1 MIEPRTAT
9 ARGPGRVNLIGE
21 HTDYNG
27 GLALPF
33 PIALGCTVQAA
44 AIEGG
49 DMVALA
55 RDLDE
60 DDRFALH
67 EVHRAEG
74 WRAFVRGT
82 VAELAAAGF
91 EVHPAQLTMAGD
103 VPRGRGL
110 SSSAALE
117 VALALALL
125 ALSGQADGADRVQL
139 ARLCSRVEND
149 WVGARTGVLD
159 QLAALVG
166 EPGHALRIDFATL
179 DLRPVPLRLRGW
191 RLVVLDSGA
200 ARTLASADGYNA
212 RRAEC
217 ERAAARLGVRRL
229 SAADPAAAARLP
241 DPLNRRVEHVLAENA
256 RVDATVAALR
266 AGDVAAIGPILDA
279 SHASLRDL
287 YDASVPAVEGAR
299 ERLLAAG
306 AAGARI
312 MGGGFGGAVLG
323 LFPPAAQPP
332 ADALAVEPGWP
343 ARVVGCPRQA

>member
-1 MIEPRTAT
+1 LTEPRTAT

-33 PIALGCTVQAA
+33 PVALGCTVRAE
-44 AIEGG
+44 AIDGG
-49 DMVALA
+49 EMVAVA
-55 RDLDE
+55 RDLGE
-60 DDRFALH
+60 DDRFALRD
-67 EVHRAEG
+67 VRRAEG

-91 EVHPAQLTMAGD
+91 EVRPARLTLAGD

-110 SSSAALE
+110 ASSAALE

-125 ALSGQADGADRVQL
+125 ALAGQAEGADRVQL

-149 WVGARTGVLD
+149 WVGARTGLLD

-166 EPGHALRIDFATL
+166 EPGHALRIDFASL

-191 RLVVLDSGA
+191 RLAVLDSGA
-200 ARTLASADGYNA
+200 AHTLASGDGYNV

-217 ERAAARLGVRRL
+217 ERAAAQLGVCRL

-256 RVDATVAALR
+256 LVDATVAALR
-266 AGDVAAIGPILDA
+266 AGDVAAIGPLLDA
-279 SHASLRDL
+279 SHASLRDR
-287 YDASVPAVEGAR
+287 YDASVPAVEAAR

-306 AAGARI
+306 AAGARM

-323 LFPPAAQPP
+323 LFPPGARPP
-332 ADALAVEPGWP
+332 ADALAVEPGLP
-343 ARVVGCPRQA
+343 ARVVS

>member
-1 MIEPRTAT
+1 LTEPRTAT

-33 PIALGCTVQAA
+33 PVALGCTVRAE
-44 AIEGG
+44 AIDGG
-49 DMVALA
+49 EMVAVA
-55 RDLDE
+55 RDLGE
-60 DDRFALH
+60 DDRFALRD
-67 EVHRAEG
+67 VRRAEG

-91 EVHPAQLTMAGD
+91 EVRPARLTLAGD

-110 SSSAALE
+110 ASSAALE

-125 ALSGQADGADRVQL
+125 ALAGQAEGADRVQL

-149 WVGARTGVLD
+149 WVGARTGLLD

-166 EPGHALRIDFATL
+166 EPGHALRIDFASL

-191 RLVVLDSGA
+191 RLAVLDSGA
-200 ARTLASADGYNA
+200 AHTLASGDGYNV

-217 ERAAARLGVRRL
+217 ERAAAQLGVCRL

-256 RVDATVAALR
+256 LVDATVAALR
-266 AGDVAAIGPILDA
+266 AGDVAAIGPLLDA
-279 SHASLRDL
+279 SHASLRDR
-287 YDASVPAVEGAR
+287 YDASVPAVEAAR

-306 AAGARI
+306 AAGARM

-323 LFPPAAQPP
+323 LFPPGAQPP
-332 ADALAVEPGWP
+332 ADALAVEPGLP
-343 ARVVGCPRQA
+343 ARVVS

>member
-1 MIEPRTAT
+1 LIEPRTAT

-33 PIALGCTVQAA
+33 PIALGCTVQAT

-49 DMVALA
+49 EMVALA

-60 DDRFALH
+60 DDRFPLRD
-67 EVHRAEG
+67 VRRAEG

-91 EVHPAQLTMAGD
+91 EVRPAQLTMVGD

-125 ALSGQADGADRVQL
+125 ALSGQADAADRVQL

-149 WVGARTGVLD
+149 WVGARTGLLD

-166 EPGHALRIDFATL
+166 EPGHALRMDFATL

-200 ARTLASADGYNA
+200 ARRLASADGYNA

-217 ERAAARLGVRRL
+217 ERPLRSSACAR
-229 SAADPAAAARLP
+229 
-241 DPLNRRVEHVLAENA
+241 
-256 RVDATVAALR
+256 
-266 AGDVAAIGPILDA
+266 
-279 SHASLRDL
+279 
-287 YDASVPAVEGAR
+287 
-299 ERLLAAG
+299 
-306 AAGARI
+306 
-312 MGGGFGGAVLG
+312 
-323 LFPPAAQPP
+323 
-332 ADALAVEPGWP
+332 
-343 ARVVGCPRQA
+343 

>member
-1 MIEPRTAT
+1 LTKPRTAT

-33 PIALGCTVQAA
+33 PVALGCTVRAE
-44 AIEGG
+44 AIDGG
-49 DMVALA
+49 EMVAVA
-55 RDLDE
+55 RDLGE
-60 DDRFALH
+60 DDRFALRD
-67 EVHRAEG
+67 VRRAEG

-91 EVHPAQLTMAGD
+91 EVRPARLTLAGD

-110 SSSAALE
+110 ASSAALE

-125 ALSGQADGADRVQL
+125 ALAGQAEGADRVQL

-149 WVGARTGVLD
+149 WVGARTGLLD

-166 EPGHALRIDFATL
+166 EPGHALRIDFASL

-191 RLVVLDSGA
+191 RLAVLDSGA
-200 ARTLASADGYNA
+200 AHTLASGDGYNV

-217 ERAAARLGVRRL
+217 ERAAAQLGVCRL

-266 AGDVAAIGPILDA
+266 AGDVAAIGPLLDA
-279 SHASLRDL
+279 SHASLRDR
-287 YDASVPAVEGAR
+287 YDASVPAVEAAR

-306 AAGARI
+306 AAGARM

-323 LFPPAAQPP
+323 LFPPGAQPP
-332 ADALAVEPGWP
+332 ADALAVEPGLP
-343 ARVVGCPRQA
+343 ARVVS